1 MESFLEQTRFWDRAI
16 YIGTGSLAA
25 ISIFTILY
33 NSRATIARKYPAPS
47 RRPIAAVANHPYHHE
62 AIPGGRDV
70 DTPHGRTRVYEW
82 GPEQG
87 RKVLFVHGISTP
99 CISLAALAAR
109 LARQGCRVML
119 FDLYGR
125 GYSDTPDPR
134 VYRQDIGLY
143 SAQILSAL
151 ATSRVDWMAGF
162 TLVGYS
168 LGGGIAASFTY
179 HYPALVDSLVLI
191 APSGVMRRSR
201 ISWSSIILYGGYLPD
216 WLVFPLVAYRIR
228 GGFDAPKLRAPKIA
242 AGRKTLDVADAA
254 REEVP
259 GGQIYDDFAENKAV
273 LFENRPPLD
282 LNASVVWQAS
292 SHPGFVPAFVSSLQY
307 APIHHELEKWRV
319 IGTRCE
325 SQRAEED
332 QTAETRG
339 LLEGKVLVLLGAQDK
354 VTLAD
359 ETIEDATAAFGQGNV
374 TIQVLDGG
382 HDLPSADSDAC
393 MQAIMEH
400 WEGI

>member
-1 MESFLEQTRFWDRAI
+1 
-16 YIGTGSLAA
+16 
-25 ISIFTILY
+25 
-33 NSRATIARKYPAPS
+33 
-47 RRPIAAVANHPYHHE
+47 
-62 AIPGGRDV
+62 
-70 DTPHGRTRVYEW
+70 
-82 GPEQG
+82 
-87 RKVLFVHGISTP
+87 
-99 CISLAALAAR
+99 
-109 LARQGCRVML
+109 
-119 FDLYGR
+119 
-125 GYSDTPDPR
+125 
-134 VYRQDIGLY
+134 
-143 SAQILSAL
+143 
-151 ATSRVDWMAGF
+151 MAGF

-201 ISWSSIILYGGYLPD
+201 ISWSSVVLYGGYLPN
-216 WLVFPLVAYRIR
+216 WLVFPLVASRIR
-228 GGFDAPKLRAPKIA
+228 GGFDAPKLRAPKIL
-242 AGRKTLDVADAA
+242 GGQETLDVADAA

-259 GGQIYDDFAENKAV
+259 GDEPYDDEEENKGV

-282 LNASVVWQAS
+282 LNASVVWQTS
-292 SHPGFVPAFVSSLQY
+292 SHPGFVPAFVSSLQH
-307 APIHHELEKWRV
+307 APIHFELEKWRV
-319 IGTRCE
+319 IGKRCE

-339 LLEGKVLVLLGAQDK
+339 LLEGKVLILLGAQDK

-359 ETIEDATAAFGQGNV
+359 ETIEDATAAFGKGNV